1 MSSTTTTPTPTAT
14 TTTRTAT
21 PTATTNPSVDQAR
34 GKLVTVSSVGDVYG
48 GGNPTDGNATTYWES
63 AANAFPA
70 TATVDFGTAVPSLA
84 TVTLRLPPST
94 AWAAR
99 SETLSILTSTDGSS
113 WTTVTASAGHR
124 FDPATG
130 NVVSIPIAA
139 TTARYIRVSITGNT
153 GWGAGQLSEL
163 EVYQG

>member
-1 MSSTTTTPTPTAT
+1 M
-14 TTTRTAT
+14 
-21 PTATTNPSVDQAR
+21 
-34 GKLVTVSSVGDVYG
+34 GDVYG